1 MSRLFISALLALAAT
16 DTTATA
22 TAAQPRTPIREQFVD
37 MGEFVVNGGITGPRV
52 DLTHGR
58 KAAQFGRL
66 MSLKKD
72 LVPGIFAARQDPAFK

>member
-1 MSRLFISALLALAAT
+1 MSRLLFAAVAAVLSLATSASSL
-16 DTTATA
+16 
-22 TAAQPRTPIREQFVD
+22 AAQPRQPIREQFVD
-37 MGEFVVNGGITGPRV
+37 MGEYVVNGAVTNPRIN
-52 DLTHGR
+52 LTNGR